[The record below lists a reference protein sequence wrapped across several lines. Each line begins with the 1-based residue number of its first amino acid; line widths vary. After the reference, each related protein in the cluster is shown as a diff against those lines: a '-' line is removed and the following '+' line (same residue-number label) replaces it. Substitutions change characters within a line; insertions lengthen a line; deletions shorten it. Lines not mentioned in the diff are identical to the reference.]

1 MTEKQRQCRCGAIY
15 HRTEAMA
22 ASREIDSF
30 ECTACGVTL
39 EMWDTAWVPSYRR
52 IAEPAIEITKPAIE
66 TAKPSIE
73 IAKPA
78 IEIVEPAIKPNEIKP
93 NEQADTRAQTG
104 DRNAIP
110 PRRS

>member
-1 MTEKQRQCRCGAIY
+1 MTEKQRQCRCGALY

-39 EMWDTAWVPSYRR
+39 EKWDTAWVPTYRR
-52 IAEPAIEITKPAIE
+52 IAEPAIEIA
-66 TAKPSIE
+66 
-73 IAKPA
+73 
-78 IEIVEPAIKPNEIKP
+78 EPAIKPDP
-93 NEQADTRAQTG
+93 QADTHAPTG

>member
-1 MTEKQRQCRCGAIY
+1 VTEKQRQCRCGALY

-30 ECTACGVTL
+30 ECTACGMTL
-39 EMWDTAWVPSYRR
+39 EKWDTAWVPTYRR
-52 IAEPAIEITKPAIE
+52 IAAPAIEITA
-66 TAKPSIE
+66 
-73 IAKPA
+73 
-78 IEIVEPAIKPNEIKP
+78 PAIKPD
-93 NEQADTRAQTG
+93 EQADAPAQTG

>member
-1 MTEKQRQCRCGAIY
+1 VTEKQRQCRCGAIY

-30 ECTACGVTL
+30 ECVACGLTL
-39 EMWDTAWVPSYRR
+39 ENWDTAWVPTYRR
-52 IAEPAIEITKPAIE
+52 VAAPAIEITEPAIE
-66 TAKPSIE
+66 PDQ
-73 IAKPA
+73 
-78 IEIVEPAIKPNEIKP
+78 
-93 NEQADTRAQTG
+93 QADTPAQTG

>member
-1 MTEKQRQCRCGAIY
+1 VTEKQRQCRCGAIY

-39 EMWDTAWVPSYRR
+39 ETWDTAWVPTYRLIAKPEIE
-52 IAEPAIEITKPAIE
+52 IAEPAIKPDA
-66 TAKPSIE
+66 
-73 IAKPA
+73 
-78 IEIVEPAIKPNEIKP
+78 
-93 NEQADTRAQTG
+93 QADTRVPTG

>member
-30 ECTACGVTL
+30 ECTACGATL
-39 EMWDTAWVPSYRR
+39 ETWDTAWVPTYRLVT
-52 IAEPAIEITKPAIE
+52 EPANKPD
-66 TAKPSIE
+66 
-73 IAKPA
+73 
-78 IEIVEPAIKPNEIKP
+78 
-93 NEQADTRAQTG
+93 EQADTRAQTG
-104 DRNAIP
+104 DRSVIP

>member
-1 MTEKQRQCRCGAIY
+1 VTEKQRQCRCGAIY

-39 EMWDTAWVPSYRR
+39 ETWDTAWVPTYRL
-52 IAEPAIEITKPAIE
+52 IAEPAIEIT
-66 TAKPSIE
+66 
-73 IAKPA
+73 
-78 IEIVEPAIKPNEIKP
+78 EPAIKPDA
-93 NEQADTRAQTG
+93 QADTRAQTD

>member
-1 MTEKQRQCRCGAIY
+1 MTEKQRQCRCGAVY

-39 EMWDTAWVPSYRR
+39 ETWDTAWVPTYRL
-52 IAEPAIEITKPAIE
+52 IAEPAIGIAAPAIE
-66 TAKPSIE
+66 PD
-73 IAKPA
+73 
-78 IEIVEPAIKPNEIKP
+78 
-93 NEQADTRAQTG
+93 EQADTRAQTG

>member
-1 MTEKQRQCRCGAIY
+1 
-15 HRTEAMA
+15 MA

-39 EMWDTAWVPSYRR
+39 ETWDTAWVPTYRL
-52 IAEPAIEITKPAIE
+52 IAEPAIG
-66 TAKPSIE
+66 
-73 IAKPA
+73 IA
-78 IEIVEPAIKPNEIKP
+78 EPAIKPDA
-93 NEQADTRAQTG
+93 QADTPAKTG

>member
-30 ECTACGVTL
+30 ECVACGQTL
-39 EMWDTAWVPSYRR
+39 ENWDTAWVPTYRR
-52 IAEPAIEITKPAIE
+52 VAEIEIAESPIEITKP
-66 TAKPSIE
+66 
-73 IAKPA
+73 
-78 IEIVEPAIKPNEIKP
+78 EIVEPAIKPDA
-93 NEQADTRAQTG
+93 QADRLAQTR